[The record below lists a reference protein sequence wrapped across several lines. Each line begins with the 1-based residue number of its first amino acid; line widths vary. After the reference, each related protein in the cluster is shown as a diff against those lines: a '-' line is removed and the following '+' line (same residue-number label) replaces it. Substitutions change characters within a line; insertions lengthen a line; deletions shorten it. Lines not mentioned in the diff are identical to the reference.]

1 MTFRACGP
9 TRRAV
14 CGAPEVQQASDAGLE
29 LEREA
34 DAIYDEGD
42 ANYDG
47 GLNVRFNT
55 LLREAYLGEAGFD
68 LENVF
73 LLRHED
79 KRVKSGV
86 LPGVEVRT
94 QKS

>member
-42 ANYDG
+42 AQ
-47 GLNVRFNT
+47 L
-55 LLREAYLGEAGFD
+55 
-68 LENVF
+68 
-73 LLRHED
+73 
-79 KRVKSGV
+79 
-86 LPGVEVRT
+86 
-94 QKS
+94 